1 MGVSPMK
8 ALLVFD
14 GREDFEHADRTVIDN
29 GSVICDLVDV
39 EQLNIRLRGPGL
51 ADPDVVL
58 LDSTWPAA
66 QLLKTAARV
75 RAMLP
80 KVPVLLLPNLPAE
93 GAGTPGS
100 QSSSARGS
108 PATRSV
114 RSTIV
119 STVRHAL
126 RHQRVQERLLY
137 LALRDELTSLFNR
150 RAFRMLASQS
160 LRLARRQEQPLLLFF
175 ADVDGLKHVNDRF
188 GHGEGDRALSRT
200 AAAFKATFAE
210 RTDIAARLGG
220 DEFVALVH
228 EEPRRGE
235 ADLCRRLHAA
245 IAARGARE
253 HRYALSLSVGVARFD
268 PDEPRS
274 LSDLMGQ
281 ADEILYRR
289 KRALLTNT
297 GFVPSDTTSLTTAPL
312 AVSAPTLT

>member
-14 GREDFEHADRTVIDN
+14 GREDFRHPDRTVVDD
-29 GSVICDLVDV
+29 GSVICDLIDI
-39 EQLNIRLRGPGL
+39 EQLNTRVLGPGL

-66 QLLKTAARV
+66 QLLKTAGRV
-75 RAMLP
+75 RELLP
-80 KVPVLLLPNLPAE
+80 KVPVLLLPNLPA
-93 GAGTPGS
+93 GNAV
-100 QSSSARGS
+100 SASGDRAL
-108 PATRSV
+108 PARYSV
-114 RSTIV
+114 RASIV
-119 STVRHAL
+119 RTVRDAL
-126 RHQRVQERLLY
+126 QHQRLQERLLFF
-137 LALRDELTSLFNR
+137 ALRDELTGLYNR

-160 LRLARRQEQPLLLFF
+160 LRLARRQERRLLLFF
-175 ADVDGLKHVNDRF
+175 ADVDGLKCINDRF
-188 GHGEGDRALSRT
+188 GHGEGDRALTRA

-210 RTDIAARLGG
+210 KSDIAARLGG
-220 DEFVALVH
+220 DEFVALVL

-235 ADLCRRLHAA
+235 LDLCRRLEAGVT
-245 IAARGARE
+245 ARGARE

-268 PDEPRS
+268 PGEARS

-289 KRALLTNT
+289 KRALAAKAAPAATDPQPLPT
-297 GFVPSDTTSLTTAPL
+297 GPL